1 MAPLATSHPVAELAR
16 RQHGNI
22 SLAQLRESELSEDQ
36 IKARSGAGWLIA
48 RHREVYAVGH
58 VPRTRESIWA
68 AAVLALGLGAL
79 LSHTAAGALWRIV
92 RGPVQTHVI
101 VPPQCGRHRRDGIV
115 VHRQVVAE
123 AHRASHDA
131 IPCTNLLRTLL
142 DLAAILPLNAL
153 ASSFEEAQVVHKLR
167 PEVLAAEVLS
177 RPGHRGTGK
186 LKVILSDAVDPT
198 GVRSIL
204 ELRFLRMCAAHGIP
218 RPLVNERIGVW
229 TPDFLWPEGM
239 VVVETDGVDFH
250 RTAAKRRRDAEKDA
264 ALEALGFTVIRL
276 RWADVVERPLDTAER
291 IRNAVSG
298 SWGADTAPQLPV
310 SG

>member
-1 MAPLATSHPVAELAR
+1 MTPSATSHRIAALAA

-22 SLAQLRESELSEDQ
+22 SLAQLRECELSEDQ
-36 IKARSGAGWLIA
+36 IKARSSAGWLIH

-68 AAVLALGLGAL
+68 AAVLALGLDAL

-115 VHRQVVAE
+115 VHRQLVAE
-123 AHRASHDA
+123 AHRATHDA

-142 DLAAILPLNAL
+142 DLAAILPLSAL
-153 ASSFEEAQVVHKLR
+153 ASSFEEAQVIHELR
-167 PEVLAAEVLS
+167 PEILAAEVLS

-186 LKVILSDAVDPT
+186 LKVILADAVDPA

-204 ELRFLRMCAAHGIP
+204 ELRFLRMCAAHGIA
-218 RPLVNERIGVW
+218 RPLVNERIGMW
-229 TPDFLWPEGM
+229 TPDFLWPEQL

-250 RTAAKRRRDAEKDA
+250 RTAAKRRRDAEKD
-264 ALEALGFTVIRL
+264 EALTALGLTVIRL
-276 RWADVVERPLDTAER
+276 RWGDVVERPFETAAR
-291 IRNAVSG
+291 IRGAVSG
-298 SWGADTAPQLPV
+298 SWGGDGALQLPV
-310 SG
+310 AG